1 MNARSKKVK
10 LCKEGDNEMVSRTDS
25 TGSPKGAPFN
35 LGEGRADALVNL
47 QRELLEAYEQAGRS
61 WLARVQSEFE
71 LWSQLAAKLPMTRS
85 LPEAMQAYQEYMT
98 QRMQMAADDGRR
110 LSEDCQK
117 IMQKITTS
125 LTNGSPTG
133 ST

>member
-1 MNARSKKVK
+1 
-10 LCKEGDNEMVSRTDS
+10 
-25 TGSPKGAPFN
+25 
-35 LGEGRADALVNL
+35 
-47 QRELLEAYEQAGRS
+47 
-61 WLARVQSEFE
+61 
-71 LWSQLAAKLPMTRS
+71 
-85 LPEAMQAYQEYMT
+85 MQAYQEYMT

>member
-1 MNARSKKVK
+1 
-10 LCKEGDNEMVSRTDS
+10 MVSRTDS
-25 TGSPKGAPFN
+25 TGSPRGAPFN

-47 QRELLEAYEQAGRS
+47 QRELLEAYEQAGRA
-61 WLARVQSEFE
+61 WLARVQSEMD
-71 LWSQLAAKLPMTRS
+71 LWSQLAAKLPTTRS

>member
-1 MNARSKKVK
+1 MA
-10 LCKEGDNEMVSRTDS
+10 SRTDS
-25 TGSPKGAPFN
+25 TGSPRGTQFN
-35 LGEGRADALVNL
+35 LGEGRADALANL
-47 QRELLEAYEQAGRS
+47 QGSYSKPTSNRVAPGLRG
-61 WLARVQSEFE
+61 VQSELE
-71 LWSQLAAKLPMTRS
+71 PWSPLAAKLPTTRS

-125 LTNGSPTG
+125 QTNGSPTG
-133 ST
+133 SA

>member
-1 MNARSKKVK
+1 
-10 LCKEGDNEMVSRTDS
+10 MVSRTDS
-25 TGSPKGAPFN
+25 TGSSRGAPFN
-35 LGEGRADALVNL
+35 LGEGLRADALANL
-47 QRELLEAYEQAGRS
+47 QRELLEAYEQAGRT
-61 WLARVQSEFE
+61 WLARVQSELE
-71 LWSQLAAKLPMTRS
+71 LWSQLAAKLPTTRS

-98 QRMQMAADDGRR
+98 QRMEMAADDGRR
-110 LSEDCQK
+110 LSEDCQM